1 MNSDDNPPSYI
12 MNNENLEPDLY
23 DFLICHINYT
33 DSNGGYGAGY
43 EIEVDV
49 ELTAVEDS
57 EITINKA
64 FFEAVEDESFI
75 FSDGTWSKETNKFG
89 CINGLASML
98 GVNLSQLNGAWLYE
112 AKQYE
117 PVTVELKKGETIWL
131 KRLYGRLH
139 KYRLSQA
146 VTDTWRIIT

>member
-1 MNSDDNPPSYI
+1 

-112 AKQYE
+112 AKPYE
-117 PVTVELKKGETIWL
+117 PVTVELKKG
-131 KRLYGRLH
+131 RNNM
-139 KYRLSQA
+139 A
-146 VTDTWRIIT
+146 